1 MIENIRVT
9 LYDIFGFFVPG
20 TVLLGAILVA
30 LWAIYLPGLPLGSL
44 DMTTWTSVLFAILA
58 YVAGHLCQAIGNQ
71 LQRLSSSSEQ
81 RTLEG
86 RGDGA
91 LPESMVDAARQKAAD
106 LVGVRPDTLTS
117 RWLFRICNTAIAQ
130 RGDYGDRDVYIY
142 REGFYRGLAVAF
154 LALGASLVLRAVTPG
169 AALDITGAV
178 RPVGWPVWLFLAAL
192 SLGASWLMF
201 KRFQRF
207 ADYSV
212 THAVVSFLTL
222 REGNEPSRK

>member
-20 TVLLGAILVA
+20 AVLLGAILIA
-30 LWAIYLPGLPLGSL
+30 LWAIFLPGLPLGSL
-44 DMTTWTSVLFAILA
+44 DVTTWTSVLFAILA
-58 YVAGHLCQAIGNQ
+58 YVAGHLSQAIGNQ
-71 LQRLSSSSEQ
+71 LQRFSSSREE

-86 RGDGA
+86 CGDGA
-91 LPESMVDAARQKAAD
+91 LPESMVNAARQKAAD
-106 LVGVRPDTLTS
+106 LVGVRAETLNS

-154 LALGASLVLRAVTPG
+154 LVLSASLLLRAARPG
-169 AALDITGAV
+169 AALDIAGSV
-178 RPVGWPVWLFLAAL
+178 RSVDWTVWLFLAAL
-192 SLGASWLMF
+192 TLGTSWLMF

-212 THAVVSFLTL
+212 THAVISFLTL
-222 REGNEPSRK
+222 HEGQEPPHR